1 VYVAINP
8 RGVFEMEGS
17 SGKSLSYIVGGSSG
31 MGLATARLLVA
42 DGGTVV
48 LVAREQDK
56 LAARKGELEAD
67 GGKVETIAADFYDA
81 EAVKSLIAK
90 IDGETRHINHLVN
103 AAGYFIPKNF
113 FEYTERDY
121 DGYMDLNR
129 AFFFVTQ
136 AVARNMVKSGGGS
149 IVNIGSMWAHQAIKA
164 TPSSAYSMQKA
175 GLHALTKNLAMELGG
190 HGIRVN
196 AVAPAV
202 TVTPL
207 FNAFIDPEKVEQ
219 TLTEGFNAFHPIGR
233 VGRPE
238 DLANHIVFLL
248 SDKAGWTTGA
258 IHDVDGGVMA
268 GRV

>member
-1 VYVAINP
+1 
-8 RGVFEMEGS
+8 MEGS

-56 LAARKGELEAD
+56 LAARKGELEA
-67 GGKVETIAADFYDA
+67 GGRGKVETITADFYDA
-81 EAVKSLIAK
+81 GAVKSLIAK

-113 FEYTERDY
+113 LEYTERDY

-136 AVARNMVKSGGGS
+136 AVARNMVK
-149 IVNIGSMWAHQAIKA
+149 
-164 TPSSAYSMQKA
+164 KA
-175 GLHALTKNLAMELGG
+175 GVHALTKNLAMELGG

-207 FNAFIDPEKVEQ
+207 FNAFIDPDKVEQ
-219 TLTEGFNAFHPIGR
+219 TLTE
-233 VGRPE
+233 
-238 DLANHIVFLL
+238 
-248 SDKAGWTTGA
+248 
-258 IHDVDGGVMA
+258 
-268 GRV
+268 

>member
-1 VYVAINP
+1 MAT
-8 RGVFEMEGS
+8 
-17 SGKSLSYIVGGSSG
+17 SGKDSLSIIIGGSSG
-31 MGLATARLLVA
+31 MGLATARLLVSA
-42 DGGTVV
+42 GNTVLIV
-48 LVAREQDK
+48 GRSEGN
-56 LAARKGELEAD
+56 LA
-67 GGKVETIAADFYDA
+67 
-81 EAVKSLIAK
+81 AVKSELSSAK
-90 IDGETRHINHLVN
+90 KGSVETLASDLYDSQSVHSLVDRINTEPRHIEHLVN
-103 AAGYFIPKNF
+103 AAGFFIPKPF

-121 DGYMDLNR
+121 DSYMDLNR
-129 AFFFVTQ
+129 ALFFLTQ
-136 AVARNMVKSGGGS
+136 AVARNMARNRGGS

-175 GLHALTKNLAMELGG
+175 GLHALTKNLAIELGS

-207 FNAFIDPEKVEQ
+207 FGAFIKPEEIEK

-238 DLANHIVFLL
+238 DIANHIAFLL
-248 SDKAGWTTGA
+248 SNQATWTTGA

>member
-1 VYVAINP
+1 MSN
-8 RGVFEMEGS
+8 S
-17 SGKSLSYIVGGSSG
+17 SSNDLSIIIGGSSG
-31 MGLATARLLVA
+31 MGLATARLLA
-42 DGGTVV
+42 DGDRTVL
-48 LVAREQDK
+48 LVGRDQAK
-56 LAARKGELEAD
+56 LAKCKAELESS
-67 GGKVETIAADFYDA
+67 GKAKIETIATDLYDS
-81 EAVKSLIAK
+81 EAVKSLIAR
-90 IDGETRHINHLVN
+90 IDGETRRIDKLVN
-103 AAGYFIPKNF
+103 AAGYFIPKAF
-113 FEYTERDY
+113 LEHTQRDY

-129 AFFFVTQ
+129 AFFFITQ
-136 AVARNMVKSGGGS
+136 AVARNMAKNGGGA
-149 IVNIGSMWAHQAIKA
+149 IVNIGAMWAHQAIKA

-175 GLHALTKNLAMELGG
+175 GLHVLTKNLAMELGG

-207 FNAFIDPEKVEQ
+207 FGAFIDPDKVER
-219 TLTEGFNAFHPIGR
+219 TLTEGFSAFHPLGR

-248 SDKAGWTTGA
+248 SDRASWTTGA

>member
-1 VYVAINP
+1 MVRPATSITLSTRPAIF
-8 RGVFEMEGS
+8 V
-17 SGKSLSYIVGGSSG
+17 
-31 MGLATARLLVA
+31 
-42 DGGTVV
+42 
-48 LVAREQDK
+48 
-56 LAARKGELEAD
+56 
-67 GGKVETIAADFYDA
+67 
-81 EAVKSLIAK
+81 
-90 IDGETRHINHLVN
+90 
-103 AAGYFIPKNF
+103 PKNF

-238 DLANHIVFLL
+238 YLANHIVFLL